1 METVK
6 NFRMYKSGKAWVNS
20 SILVA
25 SVGLGVNIASND
37 AHADVVAAPTAAQN
51 VKVKH
56 IAWIVLL

>member
-6 NFRMYKSGKAWVNS
+6 NFKMYKSGKAWVYS

-25 SVGLGVNIASND
+25 SVELGVNVVSND
-37 AHADVVAAPTAAQN
+37 AHADVVAAPTAAQT

-56 IAWIVLL
+56 TA